1 MNHNEKL
8 KEYARLIVQTGANVQ
23 KNQEVVVSVAVIN
36 YEFARLIVKEAY
48 EAGAKEVIVIW
59 NDVETSRMRYDY
71 GQNEI
76 FESVPNWIAE
86 SRNSYAMKKAAFI
99 SITGNDPEAF
109 KGVDSEKL
117 SLNAKASHKAFEL
130 YYRKTMN
137 SEVQWCVAAA
147 AELKWA
153 KKIFPGYQDDEAM
166 RKLWQAIFAAVRI
179 DEGDTV
185 LKWQKHNAFLGE
197 KCRLLNKH
205 HFVKLHFK
213 SVLGTDFVIGL
224 HRDHLWEGGAE
235 ISKDG
240 IPFVANLPTEEIFTC
255 PNCFEAEGTVVSAM
269 PLSYQGNIIDEFA
282 LTFKDGKVVDY
293 SAKTGLE
300 ILTILLDSDEG
311 AKQLGEV
318 ALVPYNS
325 PISNMGILFYE
336 TLFDENAACHLALG
350 ECYPT
355 TIAGGDKMTKEELTA
370 SGGNS
375 SQVHVD
381 FMIGTA
387 DLSIYGITDDGRRIQ
402 IFEKGNWI

>member
-1 MNHNEKL
+1 MNHYEKL
-8 KEYARLIVQTGANVQ
+8 KDYARLIVQTGANVQ
-23 KNQEVVVSVAVIN
+23 KNQEVVISVSVIN

-59 NDVETSRMRYDY
+59 NDIETSRMRYDY
-71 GQNEI
+71 GQMEI

-86 SRNSYAMKKAAFI
+86 SRNYYALKKSAFI

-117 SLNAKASHKAFEL
+117 RLNAKASHKAFEP

-153 KKIFPGYQDDEAM
+153 KKIYPESQDEEAIK
-166 RKLWQAIFAAVRI
+166 KLWQAIFSAVRI
-179 DEGDTV
+179 DEDDAV
-185 LKWQKHNAFLGE
+185 IKWRKHNDFLRE
-197 KCRLLNKH
+197 KCKLLNDY
-205 HFVKLHFK
+205 HFAKLHYK
-213 SVLGTDFVIGL
+213 SELGTDFIIGL
-224 HRDHLWEGGAE
+224 HQDHVWEGGAE

-255 PNCFEAEGTVVSAM
+255 PNCYEAEGTVVSAM
-269 PLSYQGNIIDEFA
+269 PLSYQGNIINEFT
-282 LTFKDGKVVDY
+282 LTFKEGKVVDY

-300 ILTILLDSDEG
+300 ILKILLDSDEG
-311 AKQLGEV
+311 AKRLGEV

-355 TIAGGDKMTKEELTA
+355 TIAGGDKMTKEELTT

-387 DLSIYGITDDGRRIQ
+387 DLSIFGMTDDGKSIQ